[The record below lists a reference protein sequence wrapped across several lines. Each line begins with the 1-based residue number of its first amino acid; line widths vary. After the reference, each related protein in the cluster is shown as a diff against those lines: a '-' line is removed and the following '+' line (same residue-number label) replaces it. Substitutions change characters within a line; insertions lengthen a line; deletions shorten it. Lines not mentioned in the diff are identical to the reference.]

1 MSTEEKTAFD
11 EGLRLVDYWKT
22 QLGEKDARRGARHVS
37 PEQVWGVERERG
49 SIRGGVDPELRYVT
63 DEGREIR
70 ALRPNES
77 IREAFSAE
85 LPDGIQPEELSLGRY
100 IRAVILG
107 DFSKA
112 RAEQRAMAGNS
123 DSGTGR
129 WTITTRSPLTLT
141 LRPRGSTASRRSR
154 SCFRT

>member
-1 MSTEEKTAFD
+1 MDPKIELALRRFLKLPFMAELSRSSKNTPPATYRDWIEKTAAACRALLEQSEKETRDLSTEEKTAFD

-85 LPDGIQPEELSLGRY
+85 LPDGIQPEELSLG
-100 IRAVILG
+100 
-107 DFSKA
+107 
-112 RAEQRAMAGNS
+112 
-123 DSGTGR
+123 
-129 WTITTRSPLTLT
+129 
-141 LRPRGSTASRRSR
+141 
-154 SCFRT
+154 